1 MKKYILLT
9 LSLCLSLGLA
19 AQNTT
24 YMTIGKQSSGQ
35 IRMSVTQDSK
45 EKELRSEVAKA
56 QKALMAT
63 PDSKEAADKFIAA
76 QKALV
81 TYQKEQTEKFAKAQ
95 GAKMI
100 DSKEFQAFKA
110 AEEHLKKAQE
120 EFKKNMDSKQVQQA
134 LVNAQKAVFEARK
147 AMQPLII
154 YNGKPVPSIESVN
167 RDSISSISVLK
178 TDEAVKKYG
187 EKARNGVVI
196 LTKGTPAMRK
206 SMDRMRM
213 QYLTRA
219 IGLKDDQKEAFEKTY
234 DSYNKQIED
243 LRKENNALLEKTGWQ
258 NALEPILK
266 NNITIEQK
274 RYEMYKALGKVLTDE
289 QLVKLYKAD
298 LKFAKDAMSHG
309 DRYRMTLKAD
319 TVRIENSGRQPGKR
333 PSDANA
339 PRPGQG
345 KPDAPRKK

>member
-1 MKKYILLT
+1 MKKYMLLT
-9 LSLCLSLGLA
+9 LALCLSLGLA

-24 YMTIGKQSSGQ
+24 QMTIGKSSSGQ
-35 IRMSVTQDSK
+35 MRMSMSQSDSK
-45 EKELRSEVAKA
+45 EKELRSNVAKA
-56 QKALMAT
+56 QKALMEA

-81 TYQKEQTEKFAKAQ
+81 TYQKEQMVKRGTDH
-95 GAKMI
+95 GTKMI
-100 DSKEFQAFKA
+100 DTKNLQALKD
-110 AEEHLKKAQE
+110 AEAQLKKVQE
-120 EFKKNMDSKQVQQA
+120 EFKQNMDSKQVQNA
-134 LVNAQKAVFEARK
+134 LVKAQKSVFEARK
-147 AMQPLII
+147 AMQPLVI
-154 YNGKPVPSIESVN
+154 YDGKEVPSIESVD
-167 RDSISSISVLK
+167 RDNISSISILK

-187 EKARNGVVI
+187 EKARNGVII
-196 LTKGTPAMRK
+196 LTKGTPAMKK

-243 LRKENNALLEKTGWQ
+243 LRKENSALLKKTGWQ
-258 NALEPILK
+258 DALEPILK

-274 RYEMYKALGKVLTDE
+274 RYEMYKALGKTLNDE

-309 DRYRMTLKAD
+309 DRSRSMMMKAD
-319 TVRIENSGRQPGKR
+319 TVRISGPGKR
-333 PSDANA
+333 PGDANA
-339 PRPGQG
+339 QRPGQG
-345 KPDAPRKK
+345 RPDAPRKK